1 MREEQW
7 SSHSTWLELIS
18 LFVFTRWTGNKSTT
32 TAYPADHV
40 CFIVRWLRRKFRHER
55 VGQKI
60 VPFFRGNSTATRI
73 QARLG
78 LLSYSFCQRFK
89 QILQRKVRIHC
100 ACALFIVLQT
110 ESAELE
116 FDICCCVRQT
126 FTIISGKRSFV
137 APTYCFNFLTCN
149 AASKLLAFKSRIG
162 RKRSSRLWSPFW
174 LIP

>member
-7 SSHSTWLELIS
+7 SSHSSWLGLIS

-55 VGQKI
+55 VDQKI
-60 VPFFRGNSTATRI
+60 VPFFRGNSTVRKNSSKVGS
-73 QARLG
+73 LK
-78 LLSYSFCQRFK
+78 LSFLSTV
-89 QILQRKVRIHC
+89 LQRKVRIHG

-116 FDICCCVRQT
+116 FNICCCVRQT
-126 FTIISGKRSFV
+126 FTKISGKRSFV

-162 RKRSSRLWSPFW
+162 RKRTSRLWSPFW